1 MAWIPGGRITAAT
14 AAATRDAVP
23 SPPPPQT
30 QRDIVGDG
38 SDQSDETRDGTE
50 CGRRQQR
57 PRDARAIVHEGDE
70 CVENGEGRR
79 GRGCD
84 WATKSAVYKK

>member
-1 MAWIPGGRITAAT
+1 MNSAALNLVLIPGGHVT

-38 SDQSDETRDGTE
+38 SDQSDETRDGAE
-50 CGRRQQR
+50 CGGRQQR

-70 CVENGEGRR
+70 CVENGEG
-79 GRGCD
+79 G
-84 WATKSAVYKK
+84 